1 MGALR
6 KNKTKRDVVT
16 EFRHGEILEAAQR
29 VFARRGFTEAS
40 VEAIAQEAGLAK
52 GTVYLYYP
60 SKRALYWA
68 ALRHGLLG
76 LGEELARRVAA
87 AESLREKIRAFVDTK
102 VSYFEEHRD
111 FVQIYYAEFT
121 NVVAH
126 PCAPLRDFQEFYL
139 QQVGILKAEIH
150 EAVRKRAIAR
160 VPEDT
165 AAFAIFDLTKG
176 MIMRRML
183 GWSKSRTKEDIDF
196 VVDLAWRGLAPR

>member
-1 MGALR
+1 MGALH

-76 LGEELARRVAA
+76 LGEELTRRVAA
-87 AESLREKIRAFVDTK
+87 EDSLRAKIRAFVAPKPT
-102 VSYFEEHRD
+102 SFH
-111 FVQIYYAEFT
+111 T
-121 NVVAH
+121 H
-126 PCAPLRDFQEFYL
+126 PDSFP
-139 QQVGILKAEIH
+139 
-150 EAVRKRAIAR
+150 
-160 VPEDT
+160 PSSPT
-165 AAFAIFDLTKG
+165 
-176 MIMRRML
+176 
-183 GWSKSRTKEDIDF
+183 
-196 VVDLAWRGLAPR
+196 P

>member
-6 KNKTKRDVVT
+6 KSKTKRDIVT
-16 EFRHGEILEAAQR
+16 EFRHGEILEAARR

-76 LGEELARRVAA
+76 LGEELAKRVAA
-87 AESLREKIRAFVDTK
+87 AEPLREKIRAFVDTK

-111 FVQIYYAEFT
+111 FVQIYYAEFG
-121 NVVAH
+121 NAVAH
-126 PCAPLRDFQEFYL
+126 PCAPLRDFKDFYL
-139 QQVGILKAEIH
+139 QQVGILKGEIH
-150 EAVRKRAIAR
+150 EAVRKRVIAR
-160 VPEDT
+160 VPEEA
-165 AAFAIFDLTKG
+165 AAFAIFDLTRG
-176 MIMRRML
+176 VIMRRML
-183 GWSKSRTKEDIDF
+183 GWSRSRTKEDVDF
-196 VVDLAWRGLAPR
+196 VVDLAWRGLASR

>member
-6 KNKTKRDVVT
+6 KSKTKRDVVT
-16 EFRHGEILEAAQR
+16 EFRHGEILEAARR

-52 GTVYLYYP
+52 GTVYLYYA

-111 FVQIYYAEFT
+111 FVQIYYAEFA
-121 NVVAH
+121 NAVAH
-126 PCAPLRDFQEFYL
+126 PCAPLRDFRDFYL
-139 QQVGILKAEIH
+139 QQVGILKAEIR
-150 EAVRKRAIAR
+150 EAVRKRAISR
-160 VPEDT
+160 VSEEA
-165 AAFAIFDLTKG
+165 AAFAIFDLTRG
-176 MIMRRML
+176 VIMRRML
-183 GWSKSRTKEDIDF
+183 GWSRSRPKEDIDF

>member
-1 MGALR
+1 MAALP
-6 KNKTKRDVVT
+6 KNKTKRDIVT
-16 EFRHGEILEAAQR
+16 EFRHGEILDAAQR

-87 AESLREKIRAFVDTK
+87 EDSLREKIRAFVDTK

-111 FVQIYYAEFT
+111 LFQIYYAEFT
-121 NVVAH
+121 NVGAH
-126 PCAPLRDFQEFYL
+126 PWAPLRDFREFYL
-139 QQVGILKAEIH
+139 QQVGILKAEIR

-160 VPEDT
+160 VPEDA

-176 MIMRRML
+176 VIMRRML
-183 GWSKSRTKEDIDF
+183 GWSRSRTKEDIDF
-196 VVDLAWRGLAPR
+196 VVELAWRGLASR